1 MHYTCII
8 QYSIIYYTL
17 FRISDQDIERLKWI
31 NFPPIISKRKI
42 NESILSP
49 YMEARYEQES
59 RKLDQEALL
68 QTYRGEGLFVLS
80 ELLVYY
86 VEMGYEI
93 RNIRMATQYLG
104 ENCLA
109 KFINKVIYNV

>member
-1 MHYTCII
+1 MH
-8 QYSIIYYTL
+8 
-17 FRISDQDIERLKWI
+17 
-31 NFPPIISKRKI
+31 I

-49 YMEARYEQES
+49 YMETRYEQEDK
-59 RKLDQEALL
+59 KLDQQALL

-86 VEMGYEI
+86 IEMGYEV

-109 KFINKVIYNV
+109 KFINKV